1 MQHDRWLKHE
11 YRQDRG
17 ANAPKAAVVR
27 FEDAAPP
34 SFATKSL
41 NLLTLPVRVPVA
53 IGAAIAGW
61 VVGLLKDSVAARAQ
75 EKRATSANVK
85 GSSLGRASHS
95 SRLFLRRAII
105 SRNGRES

>member
-1 MQHDRWLKHE
+1 M
-11 YRQDRG
+11 
-17 ANAPKAAVVR
+17 R

-61 VVGLLKDSVAARAQ
+61 VVGLLKDSVAARDRRPA
-75 EKRATSANVK
+75 
-85 GSSLGRASHS
+85 ASDVAS
-95 SRLFLRRAII
+95 VADRV
-105 SRNGRES
+105 